1 MDFFIIVFLISFLFF
16 QALGF
21 FTFKREI
28 LWLSSDYVWLGLA
41 AISLIFYAQKAE
53 QDNAKRVLPNY
64 NTHLSQ
70 MRQMT
75 QSDIL
80 FNMGHLDIMYE
91 YGPGD
96 GIKSSDEYR
105 SDILLLQHRIK
116 ALIEPMQAK
125 DWPDRME
132 QFFDCAQISANLVSE
147 TTLLTAERLC
157 EKFEWVHK
165 SREDRNAIAKTAKG
179 GIASAL
185 EIHVYPIF
193 FALALAIRLGRT
205 TADVRRKQPAKA
217 SPIVLKPDDGAD
229 TYET

>member
-1 MDFFIIVFLISFLFF
+1 MDFFIIVFLISFLIF

-64 NTHLSQ
+64 NTHLSHMQQ
-70 MRQMT
+70 MA
-75 QSDIL
+75 QSDVL
-80 FNMGHLDIMYE
+80 FNMGHLDAMYE
-91 YGPGD
+91 YGTGD
-96 GIKSSDEYR
+96 DVKSRDEYR
-105 SDILLLQHRIK
+105 SDILLLQNRIK

-132 QFFDCAQISANLVSE
+132 QFFDCAQISKNLVTE

-157 EKFEWVHK
+157 KNFEWVHK

-185 EIHVYPIF
+185 EIHIYPIF

-217 SPIVLKPDDGAD
+217 PPIVIKPNDEAD
-229 TYET
+229 TSEA

>member
-1 MDFFIIVFLISFLFF
+1 MDFFIIVFLISFILF

-21 FTFKREI
+21 LTFKREI

-41 AISLIFYAQKAE
+41 AISLMFYAQKAE

-64 NTHLSQ
+64 NTHLSHT
-70 MRQMT
+70 RQMA
-75 QSDIL
+75 QSNVL
-80 FNMGHLDIMYE
+80 FNMGHLDIMYK
-91 YGPGD
+91 YGPGE
-96 GIKSSDEYR
+96 GIKRSDKYR

-132 QFFDCAQISANLVSE
+132 QFFDCAQISANLVTE
-147 TTLLTAERLC
+147 TTLLTAESLC

-165 SREDRNAIAKTAKG
+165 SREDRNAIAQTAKG
-179 GIASAL
+179 GIASTL
-185 EIHVYPIF
+185 EIHIYPIF

-205 TADVRRKQPAKA
+205 TADVRRKQPAKPP
-217 SPIVLKPDDGAD
+217 PIVRKPDEEAD
-229 TYET
+229 TSET

>member
-16 QALGF
+16 QVLGF
-21 FTFKREI
+21 LIFKHEI

-64 NTHLSQ
+64 NTHLSY
-70 MRQMT
+70 MRQMA

-80 FNMGHLDIMYE
+80 FYTGHLDIMYE
-91 YGPGD
+91 YGSGV
-96 GIKSSDEYR
+96 GVKSDDEYR

-132 QFFDCAQISANLVSE
+132 QFFDCAQISASLVSE
-147 TTLLTAERLC
+147 TTLLTAKRLC
-157 EKFEWVHK
+157 EQFELVHK
-165 SREDRNAIAKTAKG
+165 SREDRNTVVKTAKG
-179 GIASAL
+179 GIASA
-185 EIHVYPIF
+185 
-193 FALALAIRLGRT
+193 
-205 TADVRRKQPAKA
+205 
-217 SPIVLKPDDGAD
+217 
-229 TYET
+229 